1 MNQSSNVKENIPINK
16 ERYKAIEAE
25 HDNKKHHTSHPHN
38 NSNPPILSMASSST
52 TSPAEEAG
60 NTIMSAYYLL
70 SPLETLD
77 ESLNDSHEERI
88 GLHDLTETYNL
99 LATRIKEILLQS
111 SEPDQAASPLTLLA
125 ERSHVL
131 LSALRR
137 DVKRVLI
144 NPCAISLKERS
155 QGMDLDEVH
164 YARDLTLLGQQAIR
178 LTSELFAFPQL
189 NAAMHVNQLRLLLS
203 DVLMILSETSL
214 PTPHSKRTLA
224 LLRWILQ
231 AQKLPVNV
239 LSPHSSKIIAC
250 VKRSLE
256 GEKEHVNVDGLKILA
271 ELLRNYPKLFLGLAC
286 NLFSDALRFLISESE
301 SLRSAAAH
309 TISAFAYA
317 KVLQGLPYSRTQ
329 QVSYELSRTIR
340 KFSIRYLEEEEDPS
354 LRNLLQSSLNN
365 SHLSPHSAGPQ
376 WAAVV
381 IASFI
386 VLIDIPLFKSATLP
400 QIKSLLWQVTDHSS
414 ATVRLLH
421 MPVWK
426 CFVWAFARIP
436 VDEENS
442 KKVQTVISQDLRNGT
457 GALLLHVML
466 NLKGKDMMTRILEV
480 VGWMFVDKPSRQDGV
495 VVLCQLLGSARMP
508 RSGMSVIP
516 ILHEQLFN
524 GKILEAHLAD
534 LMKHTVTICDSTVVR
549 KIIRELT
556 VQETMDHWDKLYD
569 LWKHSVKVILR
580 RPSPDIRKS
589 VIAAFETLLRADSEY
604 CQRQSQV
611 SPSSKVAHIV
621 GNLCND
627 SPHTISDPN
636 IEVEHIRVLRMLWH
650 SVQRAFS
657 RSQLLKE
664 PSDKLL
670 TAVVKRGYQISD
682 MAVQAEWLKLC
693 RDIVCSA
700 SSNEEL
706 AGGSIFDSRTWVAV
720 ARIWAAIDD
729 VSADSLVT
737 FLKFVFPEQL
747 TAEDALSLWGRLL
760 HKALFEFRTRDRAND
775 LWMIFAADDHTLA
788 LAFPQQFHTLISAF
802 VILCN
807 TEQAKPVL
815 PFLDNLL
822 CSLYSSDCSL
832 VISIQYIDTIRE
844 MLLSVH
850 ENQFVSCLS
859 SLCCSLRCWIEDQS
873 TIVPDEVYF
882 QSIFPLYED
891 ILQRLRKEEPNERTL
906 CLLWKLFL
914 SPIERPVPSKEAVK
928 AFEVFWFATY
938 HGKDILFEPELIRY
952 LKGLD
957 MVLGVGLAAGFTQ
970 SDDSQQTTGSFVP
983 ETQSLEPVPLTG
995 SQILEKWFDTFT
1007 HTDKAN
1013 DPKIVSPSS
1022 SPIREPEISP
1032 PGGAA
1037 EPSNLTPMLI
1047 DDEIPENQ
1055 SNTASPRGFKRKR
1068 RQEDEEIVEKTPA
1081 PISSL
1086 RISQREGAV
1095 PNIDE
1100 LNNGSP
1106 DQQTKLKE
1114 KLKFKDKGKGRAL
1127 SASEEQLKTPT
1138 KSGQKASETR
1148 SWIRESQLMTPEPS
1162 APPSSHHGH
1171 AAAVSVSPDEDEG
1184 DEDYGSWENA
1194 VVSPETFLHISRE
1207 LDVDMD
1213 APDTNMVERDRF
1225 GANDHNDDDD
1235 AILLNSPSIRAAKR
1249 RKPSPITTGT
1259 TNASDRARGRDRTIS
1274 TKVFQLQQALQAF
1287 KDDTETPVEDLIKVS
1302 KLVQEFG
1309 SKVNH
1314 KLLART
1320 RTDRNK
1326 S

>member
-1 MNQSSNVKENIPINK
+1 
-16 ERYKAIEAE
+16 
-25 HDNKKHHTSHPHN
+25 
-38 NSNPPILSMASSST
+38 MASSST

-60 NTIMSAYYLL
+60 NTIMSAHYLL

-137 DVKRVLI
+137 DIKRVLI
-144 NPCAISLKERS
+144 NPRTTSPKERS

-164 YARDLTLLGQQAIR
+164 YARDLALLGQQAIR

-189 NAAMHVNQLRLLLS
+189 NATMHVNQLRLLLS
-203 DVLMILSETSL
+203 DVLIILSETSL
-214 PTPHSKRTLA
+214 PTPHSKRTFA

-231 AQKLPVNV
+231 VQKLPVNV
-239 LSPHSSKIIAC
+239 LSPHNSKIIAC

-271 ELLRNYPKLFLGLAC
+271 ELLRNYPKLFLGPAC

-309 TISAFAYA
+309 TTSAFAYA

-386 VLIDIPLFKSATLP
+386 VLIDTPLFKSATLP
-400 QIKSLLWQVTDHSS
+400 QIKSLLWQITDHSS

-466 NLKGKDMMTRILEV
+466 NLKGKDMMARILEV

-508 RSGMSVIP
+508 RSGTSVIP

-580 RPSPDIRKS
+580 RPLPDIRTS
-589 VIAAFETLLRADSEY
+589 VIAAFENLLRADSEY
-604 CQRQSQV
+604 CQRSSQV

-627 SPHTISDPN
+627 FPHTISDVN
-636 IEVEHIRVLRMLWH
+636 IEVEHIRVLRLLWH
-650 SVQRAFS
+650 SVQRLFS
-657 RSQLLKE
+657 RSQLLKK
-664 PSDKLL
+664 PGDKLL
-670 TAVVKRGYQISD
+670 TAVVKRGYQISN
-682 MAVQAEWLKLC
+682 VVIQAEWWKLC

-700 SSNEEL
+700 SGSEEL

-720 ARIWAAIDD
+720 ARLWAAIDD

-747 TAEDALSLWGRLL
+747 TADDALSLWGMLL

-775 LWMIFAADDHTLA
+775 LWIIFAADDQTLA
-788 LAFPQQFHTLISAF
+788 LVFPQQFHTLISAF
-802 VILCN
+802 VIPWN
-807 TEQAKPVL
+807 TEQAKPV
-815 PFLDNLL
+815 
-822 CSLYSSDCSL
+822 
-832 VISIQYIDTIRE
+832 
-844 MLLSVH
+844 
-850 ENQFVSCLS
+850 
-859 SLCCSLRCWIEDQS
+859 LRCWIEDQS
-873 TIVPDEVYF
+873 TIVPDKVYF

-906 CLLWKLFL
+906 GLLWKLFL

-938 HGKDILFEPELIRY
+938 HGKDILFEPELIGY

-957 MVLGVGLAAGFTQ
+957 MALGVGLAAGLTQ
-970 SDDSQQTTGSFVP
+970 SDDSQQTTGSLVP

-1007 HTDKAN
+1007 HADKAN
-1013 DPKIVSPSS
+1013 DPKIVPPSS

-1037 EPSNLTPMLI
+1037 ESSNLIPMLI
-1047 DDEIPENQ
+1047 DHEIPENQ
-1055 SNTASPRGFKRKR
+1055 SNSASPRGFKRKR
-1068 RQEDEEIVEKTPA
+1068 RQEDEEIVEETPA
-1081 PISSL
+1081 PISSV

-1095 PNIDE
+1095 PDIDE

-1106 DQQTKLKE
+1106 DQRTKLKE
-1114 KLKFKDKGKGRAL
+1114 KSKFKDKGKGRAL
-1127 SASEEQLKTPT
+1127 SASEKQLKTPT

-1171 AAAVSVSPDEDEG
+1171 AAAVSVSLDEDEG

-1207 LDVDMD
+1207 LDVDID

-1249 RKPSPITTGT
+1249 RKPSPKTTGT

-1274 TKVFQLQQALQAF
+1274 AKVFQLQQALQAF

-1302 KLVQEFG
+1302 ELVQEFG